1 MRCAS
6 REFRLCCQ
14 VHAVEFRS
22 PRSGWEMREIINF
35 FFGVHPWPLGIC
47 RWLTFVLLANAAA
60 GWISAATRPTL
71 IKVMHTG
78 TRALWF
84 RIQLPRL
91 DRSGTG
97 DSRPVRVPG
106 PAGTEVTT
114 PSDANH
120 GLLLYVP
127 I

>member
-60 GWISAATRPTL
+60 G
-71 IKVMHTG
+71 G
-78 TRALWF
+78 TRAAPGPPPIKAMPTGPPALGF

-114 PSDANH
+114 
-120 GLLLYVP
+120 
-127 I
+127 